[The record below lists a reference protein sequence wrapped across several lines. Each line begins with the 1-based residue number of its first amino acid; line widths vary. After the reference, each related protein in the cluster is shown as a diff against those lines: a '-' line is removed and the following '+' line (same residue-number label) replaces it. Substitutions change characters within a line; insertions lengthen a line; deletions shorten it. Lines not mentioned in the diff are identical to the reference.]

1 MKSIV
6 LLILSIL
13 SLITIQAGT
22 ATFTWDQNTETNI
35 DHYTLYRAAN
45 GGGPVGTAIGFPT
58 NRWTYTDV
66 APGNS
71 YILFVTATSTSLL
84 ESSSSTNLTFV
95 PPLTP
100 PPVDILSVKPGGLSS
115 GTWTGTTVTY
125 SPINLATYQAAGVTI
140 TAVPQ
145 GGGTTLTWLA
155 VSTPL
160 VIPSIAVH
168 SYTFSASVVN
178 SSGTSGPGATK
189 FLDGTA
195 PAQVK
200 NLQIQ
205 VGP

>member
-1 MKSIV
+1 MKSAI
-6 LLILSIL
+6 LLILSV
-13 SLITIQAGT
+13 ITLCAQAGT
-22 ATFTWDQNTETNI
+22 ATFTWDQNTEINI

-45 GGGPVGTAIGFPT
+45 GGGPVGTVIGFPT

-66 APGNS
+66 SPGNT
-71 YILFVTATSTSLL
+71 YVLFVTATSTAAL
-84 ESSSSTNLTFV
+84 ESAPSTNLTFI
-95 PPLTP
+95 PPFIA
-100 PPVDILSVKPGGLSS
+100 PPVDILSVRPGGQSS
-115 GTWTGTTVTY
+115 GNWTAVAVTY

-155 VSTPL
+155 VSSPL
-160 VIPSIAVH
+160 VIPSLPIH

-178 SSGTSGPGATK
+178 ASGTSGPGATK